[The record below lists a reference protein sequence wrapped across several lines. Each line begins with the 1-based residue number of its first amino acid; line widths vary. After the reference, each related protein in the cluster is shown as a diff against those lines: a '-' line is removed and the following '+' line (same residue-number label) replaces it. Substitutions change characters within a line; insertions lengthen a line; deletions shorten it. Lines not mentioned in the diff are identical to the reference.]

1 MDAGIGPYVEVSFY
15 HKRSQTLLVTN
26 VVIYVPKQPRET
38 IIKEALIAVAKN
50 GLAVRILRKGKNV
63 MNVSIVDN
71 KETRKRVS

>member
-1 MDAGIGPYVEVSFY
+1 MDAGIGPYVVVSFY

-71 KETRKRVS
+71 KETRKKG